1 MPVRI
6 PRLDHLRTSAFQ
18 PISILLITAAGA
30 KLNIVGAGNAQA
42 RRWHDRLQPNAP
54 KPQTLRAPAL
64 SFYAEKMITF
74 VDIEE
79 ARERIKDQ
87 IYLSPFPHS
96 ETISRMSGNKVFFK
110 LENLQLTGSFKER
123 GALNRLL
130 TLPAEESARG
140 VIAASAGNHGM
151 AVAYH
156 SRRLGIGSTIVMPTS
171 APLIKVTRV
180 RQYGAETILQGSDYD
195 GAYTEAIRLGK
206 EKSLTFISA
215 FDDPWIVAGQG
226 TIGLELYE
234 QNPDLDAVIVPVGGG
249 GLIAGIALGL
259 KTLLPKV
266 RIFGVQSAALPS
278 MKAALE
284 NGAPVKL
291 AAAMTI
297 ADGIAVR
304 AVGATPFDLIKKH
317 VDEIV
322 TVSESEIANAVL
334 VLLEVEK
341 TVAEGAAAVPLAALL
356 NKKVGLSGKNVGLVV
371 SGGNIDMNLISRI
384 IESGLIQ
391 DGRLGRFAVVISDRP
406 GSLARLAQSV
416 ADLGANI
423 LQIDHSRGFGEMA
436 IGETEV
442 ELILETSGAEHIQR
456 IYESLRADKFK
467 IKNQR

>member
-1 MPVRI
+1 
-6 PRLDHLRTSAFQ
+6 
-18 PISILLITAAGA
+18 
-30 KLNIVGAGNAQA
+30 
-42 RRWHDRLQPNAP
+42 
-54 KPQTLRAPAL
+54 
-64 SFYAEKMITF
+64 MITF
-74 VDIEE
+74 VDVEE
-79 ARERIKDQ
+79 ARERIKEQ

-96 ETISRMSGNKVFFK
+96 ETISRVTGNKVFFK

-130 TLPAEESARG
+130 TLTPEERRRG

-156 SRRLGIGSTIVMPTS
+156 SRRLGTAATIVMPQS

-180 RQYGAETILQGSDYD
+180 RQYGAESLLHGSDYD
-195 GAYTEAIRLGK
+195 DAYAEAKRLSV
-206 EKSLTFISA
+206 EKGLTFISA

-249 GLIAGIALGL
+249 GLIAGIALAL

-266 RIFGVQSAALPS
+266 RIIGVQSEAVPS

-284 NGAPVKL
+284 KGAPVKL
-291 AAAMTI
+291 PAASTI

-304 AVGATPFDLIKKH
+304 AVGATPLELVEH
-317 VDEIV
+317 YVDEIV
-322 TVSESEIANAVL
+322 TVSEGQIANAVL
-334 VLLEVEK
+334 TLLEVEK

-356 NKKVGLSGKNVGLVV
+356 NKKVSLAGKNVGVVV

-384 IESGLIQ
+384 IETGLIE

-406 GSLARLAQSV
+406 GSLARLAQRV

-423 LQIDHSRGFGEMA
+423 LQIDHSRGFGKMA

-442 ELILETSGAEHIQR
+442 ELILETAGTDHIQR
-456 IYESLRADKFK
+456 IYETLRADKFK
-467 IKNQR
+467 IKNER

>member
-1 MPVRI
+1 M
-6 PRLDHLRTSAFQ
+6 
-18 PISILLITAAGA
+18 IS
-30 KLNIVGAGNAQA
+30 
-42 RRWHDRLQPNAP
+42 
-54 KPQTLRAPAL
+54 
-64 SFYAEKMITF
+64 F
-74 VDIEE
+74 VDVEE

-96 ETISRMSGNKVFFK
+96 ETVSQLTGNRVFFK

-130 TLPAEESARG
+130 TLTPEESKRG

-156 SRRLGIGSTIVMPTS
+156 SRRLKIASTIVMPTS

-180 RQYGAETILQGSDYD
+180 RHYGAESVLHGSDYD
-195 GAYTEAIRLGK
+195 GAYAEAKRLSQ
-206 EKSLTFISA
+206 EKALTFISA

-234 QNPDLDAVIVPVGGG
+234 QNPDLNAVMVPVGGG
-249 GLIAGIALGL
+249 GLIAGVALAL

-266 RIFGVQSAALPS
+266 RVIGVQSEAVPA

-284 NGAPVKL
+284 KGAPEKL
-291 AAAMTI
+291 PAATTI

-304 AVGATPFDLIKKH
+304 AVGATPLELVKTY

-322 TVSESEIANAVL
+322 TVSEGEIANAVL
-334 VLLEVEK
+334 MLLEVEK
-341 TVAEGAAAVPLAALL
+341 TVAEGAAAVALAALL
-356 NKKVGLSGKNVGLVV
+356 NKKVSLAGKNVGLVV

-384 IESGLIQ
+384 IEKGLIQ
-391 DGRLGRFAVVISDRP
+391 DGRLTRLNVIIPDRP
-406 GSLARLAQSV
+406 GNLARLSQCI

-423 LQIDHSRGFGEMA
+423 LQIDQSRGFGQMA

-442 ELILETSGAEHIQR
+442 EITLETTGPDHAHQLH
-456 IYESLRADKFK
+456 ESLRHSGFRVRNDP
-467 IKNQR
+467 

>member
-1 MPVRI
+1 
-6 PRLDHLRTSAFQ
+6 
-18 PISILLITAAGA
+18 
-30 KLNIVGAGNAQA
+30 
-42 RRWHDRLQPNAP
+42 
-54 KPQTLRAPAL
+54 
-64 SFYAEKMITF
+64 MITF
-74 VDIEE
+74 VDVEE

-87 IYLSPFPHS
+87 VYLSPFPQS
-96 ETISRMSGNKVFFK
+96 ETISRMTGNRVFFK

-130 TLPAEESARG
+130 TLTPDESKRG

-156 SRRLGIGSTIVMPTS
+156 SRRLNIASTIVMPTS

-180 RQYGAETILQGSDYD
+180 RQYGAESVLHGSDYD
-195 GAYTEAIRLGK
+195 SAYAEATRLSQ
-206 EKSLTFISA
+206 EKQLAFISA

-249 GLIAGIALGL
+249 GLIAGIALAL

-266 RIFGVQSAALPS
+266 RVIGVQSEAVPS

-284 NGAPVKL
+284 KGAPAKL
-291 AAAMTI
+291 PAATTI

-304 AVGATPFDLIKKH
+304 AVGATPFELVKNY

-322 TVSESEIANAVL
+322 TVNEGEIANAVL
-334 VLLEVEK
+334 MLLEVEK

-356 NKKVGLSGKNVGLVV
+356 NKKVYLAGKNVGLIV

-384 IESGLIQ
+384 IETGLIQ
-391 DGRLGRFAVVISDRP
+391 DGRLGRFAIVISDRP
-406 GSLARLAQSV
+406 GSLARLAQRV

-423 LQIDHSRGFGEMA
+423 LQITHSRGFGEMA

-442 ELILETSGAEHIQR
+442 ELILETAGADHIQR
-456 IYESLRADKFK
+456 IYDTLRADKFK
-467 IKNQR
+467 IKNER